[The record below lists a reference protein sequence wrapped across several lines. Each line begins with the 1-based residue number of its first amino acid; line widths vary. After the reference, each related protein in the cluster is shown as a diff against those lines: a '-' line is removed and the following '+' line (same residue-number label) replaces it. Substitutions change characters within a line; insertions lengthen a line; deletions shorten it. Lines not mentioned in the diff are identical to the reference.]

1 METLDRLI
9 DTRELQAALED
20 LAKDIERG
28 YKEKLLREDHRATG
42 QLLASI
48 HADVEVGG
56 TTYAVVLHLEDYW
69 KYLEEGTPPHWPPR
83 DAILKWIKAKPV
95 IPRPDEKGRIPTQES
110 LAFLISR
117 AMAGQSPNPQI
128 PGGTKGT
135 HDLRETTDAIIPY
148 WKERLKDILGRMYGN
163 YIASIVSFPLK

>member
-9 DTRELQAALED
+9 DTSELQAALED

-69 KYLEEGTPPHWPPR
+69 KYLEEGTKPHWPPR
-83 DAILKWIKAKPV
+83 DAILKWIEAKPV
-95 IPRPDEKGRIPTQES
+95 IPYPGKDGRIPSPES
-110 LAFLISR
+110 LAFLIQR
-117 AMAGQSPNPQI
+117 KIARV
-128 PGGTKGT
+128 GTKGT

-148 WKERLKDILGRMYGN
+148 WKERLKEILGRTYGN
-163 YIASIVSFPLK
+163 YIESIVSFPQK